1 MYSSDSSAFP
11 LDATLTES
19 VHAALQQWHLPNAEG
34 STLAHFYLVQEA
46 LQNGARDLRRAAN
59 DVLHGAL
66 QQLEQSYKQDAD
78 ILRQRFAD
86 LLPAQ
91 VVANKH
97 NVVEGALYK
106 KQRIAIERL
115 SQVLHDMEL
124 SARTGRADELQA
136 RLEAPT
142 YQKLFGVHEH
152 LERLTETLL
161 SAAPPWIVSV
171 EGMGGIGKTALAHAL
186 CSRLVKQG
194 LVGWGGLAELGWVTA
209 RQTIFNGG
217 GALKNVERP
226 ALTVD
231 ALVDGLLSQLL
242 PQAAGAG
249 RSADERLQ
257 QLQGRLKARPHL
269 IVIDNLET
277 VTDVHALLA
286 TLRQLA
292 NPSKFLLTTRH
303 SLFGDLDVFHYG
315 VPELSEQDA
324 LTLVRTEAAQ
334 RNLPLLTQAD
344 DGDLRPIYA
353 TVGGNPLAL
362 RLVVG
367 QTLVHPLH
375 AVLDD
380 LTAARGQT
388 IENMYTHI
396 YRHAWDNLDE
406 EARRVLIMMPLVTE
420 NGGALDYLASM
431 SGRQPGDL
439 RHVLERL
446 VTLNLV
452 DRRGDLR
459 EYRYTIHGL
468 TRTFLQQQVVKW
480 RE

>member
-1 MYSSDSSAFP
+1 MNSPILPIES
-11 LDATLTES
+11 TLNER
-19 VHAALQQWHLPNAEG
+19 VHAALQQWHQPDAAGCALE
-34 STLAHFYLVQEA
+34 HFYLVQNA
-46 LQNGARDLRRAAN
+46 RQNGARDLRRAAN
-59 DVLHGAL
+59 EVLHGAL
-66 QQLEQSYKQDAD
+66 QQMENSYKQDAD

-106 KQRIAIERL
+106 KQRVAIERL
-115 SQVLHDMEL
+115 SQVLHDMEM
-124 SARTGRADELQA
+124 SARTSRSAELAA

-142 YQKLFGVHEH
+142 YQQLFGVTDH
-152 LERLTETLL
+152 LDRLAERLLAPE
-161 SAAPPWIVSV
+161 PPWIISV

-186 CSRLVKQG
+186 CRRLIDEG
-194 LVGWGGLAELGWVTA
+194 LVGWGNVEELGWVTA

-217 GALKNVERP
+217 GALKNVDRP

-231 ALVDGLLSQLL
+231 ALVNGLLGQLL

-249 RSADERLQ
+249 RSAEERLQ
-257 QLQGRLKARPHL
+257 QLQQRLKERPHL

-277 VTDVHALLA
+277 VTDVHSLLA

-292 NPSKFLLTTRH
+292 NPTKFLLTTRH
-303 SLFGDLDVFHYG
+303 SLFGELDVFHYG
-315 VPELSEQDA
+315 VPELSEKDA
-324 LTLVRTEAAQ
+324 LALVRIEAEW
-334 RNLPLLTQAD
+334 RNLPLLAWASD
-344 DGDLRPIYA
+344 DDLHPIYE

-406 EARRVLIMMPLVTE
+406 AARRVLVMMPLVTE
-420 NGGALDYLASM
+420 NGGALDYLANM
-431 SGRQPGDL
+431 SGLEPGDL

-468 TRTFLQQQVVKW
+468 TRAFLQQQVVRW
-480 RE
+480 GA